1 MIYKVISSLLKNA
14 DPEFAHSIAIK
25 LLKNNILPISLFSQ
39 KNSSK
44 LQIKVLGKIFEN
56 PIGLAAGF
64 DKNAEIYNSIFKLGF
79 GFAEVG
85 TTTPLAQS
93 GNPKPR
99 VFRLSEDR
107 GIINRLGF
115 PSVGLDQVKKTIIN
129 NKPTGILGVNIGPNK
144 ETVDKIKDYITCFE
158 SFCDLCDYICI
169 NISSPN
175 TPNLRDLHEKDKI
188 KELLKAIK
196 TKQRELNNETKI
208 LLKISPDI
216 NDANISELANIVLSE
231 KIDGLVL
238 TNTTISRNDNLKS
251 SYKSEQG
258 GLSGLPLENHSNE
271 IIKKFFRILKNR
283 IPIIGVGG
291 VHDGLSALAKIKSGA
306 SLVQLYTS
314 LVYEGPLVA
323 NKINNELAKLLE
335 EEGFASLK
343 DAVGKDCV

>member
-115 PSVGLDQVKKTIIN
+115 PSVGLDQVKKN
-129 NKPTGILGVNIGPNK
+129 NN
-144 ETVDKIKDYITCFE
+144 
-158 SFCDLCDYICI
+158 
-169 NISSPN
+169 
-175 TPNLRDLHEKDKI
+175 
-188 KELLKAIK
+188 
-196 TKQRELNNETKI
+196 Q
-208 LLKISPDI
+208 
-216 NDANISELANIVLSE
+216 
-231 KIDGLVL
+231 
-238 TNTTISRNDNLKS
+238 
-251 SYKSEQG
+251 
-258 GLSGLPLENHSNE
+258 
-271 IIKKFFRILKNR
+271 
-283 IPIIGVGG
+283 
-291 VHDGLSALAKIKSGA
+291 
-306 SLVQLYTS
+306 
-314 LVYEGPLVA
+314 
-323 NKINNELAKLLE
+323 
-335 EEGFASLK
+335 
-343 DAVGKDCV
+343 